1 MTRALMSTE
10 FSLTL
15 KGEDLNKK
23 SARNAHV
30 NMLAENDS
38 SDLISNFLSYLG
50 LVIKF

>member
-23 SARNAHV
+23 AAKNAHV

-38 SDLISNFLSYLG
+38 SRFNFQFSKLFGFGY
-50 LVIKF
+50 